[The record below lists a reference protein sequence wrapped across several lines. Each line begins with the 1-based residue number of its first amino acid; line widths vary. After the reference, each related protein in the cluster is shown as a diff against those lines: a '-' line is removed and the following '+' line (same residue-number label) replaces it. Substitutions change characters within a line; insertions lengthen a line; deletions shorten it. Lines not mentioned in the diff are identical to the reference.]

1 MVSMLKNSAKK
12 IVLVLSALGLM
23 LAFSGCSAS
32 DSKKAKAP
40 QEEQTASV
48 VIGKTG
54 KGAIKALIRNKTGK
68 SIKEVS
74 IRQSGEGEF
83 SKLDFSKGSEFM
95 NKKLAELNIPAK
107 YKKDTKDAVEKDG
120 DPNAA
125 KVNERH
131 LIDLSL
137 SFSKDEKHEVNQLP
151 IETLTTLE
159 KSELH
164 FDAESDLVYFAGETK
179 KGEKF
184 NTLESQKAL
193 KAAAEKAQ
201 ADKEA
206 AEKEAAEKA
215 AAEKAAAEQ
224 AAAEQAAAQ
233 KSAQQPR
240 TQNYNPPAPKQ
251 QSQSSNNQQQNSNVQ
266 QDSNPCAGEGDPG
279 WR

>member
-1 MVSMLKNSAKK
+1 MSMLRSSAKK

-23 LAFSGCSAS
+23 LAFTGCSAS

-40 QEEQTASV
+40 QEDQTASV

-54 KGAIKALIRNKTGK
+54 KGAITTLIRNKTGK
-68 SIKEVS
+68 AIKEVS
-74 IRQSGEGEF
+74 IRQSGEDEF

-95 NKKLAELNIPAK
+95 NEKLAELNIPAK
-107 YKKDTKDAVEKDG
+107 YKKDAKDAVEKDG

-137 SFSKDEKHEVNQLP
+137 SFSEDEKHEVNQLP
-151 IETLTTLE
+151 IETLETLE
-159 KSELH
+159 KSELR
-164 FDAESDLVYFAGETK
+164 FDAESDLVYFAGEAK

-206 AEKEAAEKA
+206 AEKATAQKE

-224 AAAEQAAAQ
+224 AAAEKEAAQ
-233 KSAQQPR
+233 KNSQQSR
-240 TQNYNPPAPKQ
+240 TQKHNQPAPKQ
-251 QSQSSNNQQQNSNVQ
+251 KSQPRNTKPKSSNVN

>member
-1 MVSMLKNSAKK
+1 MVSMLRSSAKK

-32 DSKKAKAP
+32 DSKKAQAP

-54 KGAIKALIRNKTGK
+54 KGAIKTLIRNKTGK

-151 IETLTTLE
+151 IETLATLE
-159 KSELH
+159 KSELR
-164 FDAESDLVYFAGETK
+164 FDAKSDLVYFAGETK

-206 AEKEAAEKA
+206 AEKEAAEKE

-233 KSAQQPR
+233 KNAQQSR

-251 QSQSSNNQQQNSNVQ
+251 QSTAKQQCSTGFQ
-266 QDSNPCAGEGDPG
+266 PLRG
-279 WR
+279 

>member
-1 MVSMLKNSAKK
+1 MASMLKSSAKK
-12 IVLVLSALGLM
+12 IILVLSALGLM

-54 KGAIKALIRNKTGK
+54 KGAIKTLIRNKTGK

-95 NKKLAELNIPAK
+95 NKRLAELNIPAK

-137 SFSKDEKHEVNQLP
+137 SFSEEEKHEVNQLP

-240 TQNYNPPAPKQ
+240 TQNYNPPAQKQ
-251 QSQSSNNQQQNSNVQ
+251 QSQPSNVQPQSSNVQ

>member
-1 MVSMLKNSAKK
+1 MVSMLRTSAKK
-12 IVLVLSALGLM
+12 VVLVLSALGLM
-23 LAFSGCSAS
+23 LAFTGCSAS

-40 QEEQTASV
+40 EKQETASV

-54 KGAIKALIRNKTGK
+54 KGAIKTLIRNKTGK

-74 IRQSGEGEF
+74 IRQSGDGEF

-95 NKKLAELNIPAK
+95 DKKLAELNIPAK

-120 DPNAA
+120 DPGAA

-137 SFSKDEKHEVNQLP
+137 SFSEEEKHEVNQLP
-151 IETLTTLE
+151 IETLETLE
-159 KSELH
+159 KAELR
-164 FDAESDLVYFAGETK
+164 FDTKSDLVYFAGETK

-201 ADKEA
+201 AYKE
-206 AEKEAAEKA
+206 

-224 AAAEQAAAQ
+224 AAAEQAA
-233 KSAQQPR
+233 QQPN
-240 TQNYNPPAPKQ
+240 TQNYNPPAP
-251 QSQSSNNQQQNSNVQ
+251 QQNSQPSNPQPQSNNVNQ
-266 QDSNPCAGEGDPG
+266 ESNPCAGGDPG

>member
-1 MVSMLKNSAKK
+1 MVSMLNSSAKK
-12 IVLVLSALGLM
+12 IILVLSALGLM

-48 VIGKTG
+48 VIGETG
-54 KGAIKALIRNKTGK
+54 KGSIKTLIRNKTGK

-74 IRQSGEGEF
+74 LRQSGEAEF
-83 SKLDFSKGSEFM
+83 SKLDFSKGSELM

-107 YKKDTKDAVEKDG
+107 YKKDTNDAVEKDG

-137 SFSKDEKHEVNQLP
+137 SFSGEEKHEVNQLP
-151 IETLTTLE
+151 IETLATLE
-159 KSELH
+159 TSELR
-164 FDAESDLVYFAGETK
+164 FDGESDLVYFAGETK

-193 KAAAEKAQ
+193 KAAAEK
-201 ADKEA
+201 
-206 AEKEAAEKA
+206 EAAEKA
-215 AAEKAAAEQ
+215 AAEKAAAEK
-224 AAAEQAAAQ
+224 AAAEKAAEKAAEEKAAAQ
-233 KSAQQPR
+233 KSSQQSR
-240 TQNYNPPAPKQ
+240 TKTYNPPAMKKKSQPRNTQPK
-251 QSQSSNNQQQNSNVQ
+251 SNNVNQEP
-266 QDSNPCAGEGDPG
+266 NPCAGEGDPG

>member
-1 MVSMLKNSAKK
+1 MVAMLKNSAKK

-54 KGAIKALIRNKTGK
+54 KGAIKTLIRNKTGK

-159 KSELH
+159 KSELR

-240 TQNYNPPAPKQ
+240 TQNYNPPAQKQ
-251 QSQSSNNQQQNSNVQ
+251 QSQPSNVQPQSSNVQ

>member
-40 QEEQTASV
+40 QEEQAASV

-54 KGAIKALIRNKTGK
+54 KGAIKTLIRNKTGK

-184 NTLESQKAL
+184 NTLESQKAI
-193 KAAAEKAQ
+193 
-201 ADKEA
+201 
-206 AEKEAAEKA
+206 KA

-240 TQNYNPPAPKQ
+240 TQNYNPPAQKQ
-251 QSQSSNNQQQNSNVQ
+251 QSQPSNVQPQSSNVQ

>member
-1 MVSMLKNSAKK
+1 MVSMLKSSAKK
-12 IVLVLSALGLM
+12 IILVLSALGLM

-48 VIGKTG
+48 VIGETG
-54 KGAIKALIRNKTGK
+54 KGSIKTLIRNKTGK

-74 IRQSGEGEF
+74 LRQSGDGEF
-83 SKLDFSKGSEFM
+83 SKLVFSKGSELM

-107 YKKDTKDAVEKDG
+107 YKEGAKDAVEKDG

-137 SFSKDEKHEVNQLP
+137 SISEDEKYEVNQLP
-151 IETLTTLE
+151 VETLETLE
-159 KSELH
+159 TSELR
-164 FDAESDLVYFAGETK
+164 FDGESDLVYFAGETK

-193 KAAAEKAQ
+193 KAE
-201 ADKEA
+201 

-215 AAEKAAAEQ
+215 AAEKAAAEKAAAEKAAAEK

-233 KSAQQPR
+233 KSAQQSR
-240 TQNYNPPAPKQ
+240 TKTYNQPAPKQ
-251 QSQSSNNQQQNSNVQ
+251 KSQPRNTQPKSNNVNQE
-266 QDSNPCAGEGDPG
+266 SNPCAGEGDPG

>member
-1 MVSMLKNSAKK
+1 MASMLKSSAKK
-12 IVLVLSALGLM
+12 IILVLSALGLM
-23 LAFSGCSAS
+23 IAFSGCSAS

-54 KGAIKALIRNKTGK
+54 KGAIKTLIRNKTGK

-95 NKKLAELNIPAK
+95 NKRLAELNIPAK

-137 SFSKDEKHEVNQLP
+137 SFSEEEKHEVNQLP

-240 TQNYNPPAPKQ
+240 TQNYNPPAQKQ
-251 QSQSSNNQQQNSNVQ
+251 QSQPSNVQPQSSNVQ

>member
-1 MVSMLKNSAKK
+1 MVSMLKSSAKK

-48 VIGKTG
+48 VIGKAG
-54 KGAIKALIRNKTGK
+54 KGAIKTLIRNKTGK

-74 IRQSGEGEF
+74 IRQSGDGEF
-83 SKLDFSKGSEFM
+83 AKLDFSKGSEFM

-137 SFSKDEKHEVNQLP
+137 SFSEEEKHEVNQLP
-151 IETLTTLE
+151 IETLATLE
-159 KSELH
+159 KAELR
-164 FDAESDLVYFAGETK
+164 FDSKADLVYFAGETK

-193 KAAAEKAQ
+193 KAAAEKA
-201 ADKEA
+201 AAEKEA

-240 TQNYNPPAPKQ
+240 TQNYNPPAQKQ
-251 QSQSSNNQQQNSNVQ
+251 QSQPSNVQPQSSNVQ